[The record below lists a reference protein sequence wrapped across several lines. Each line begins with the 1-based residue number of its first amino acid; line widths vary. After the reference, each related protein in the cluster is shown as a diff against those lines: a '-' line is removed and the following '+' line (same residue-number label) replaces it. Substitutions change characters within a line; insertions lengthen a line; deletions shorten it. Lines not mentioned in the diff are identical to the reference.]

1 MSYEAT
7 VFLSWV
13 GLFAVTVPLGLATIY
28 YLWLTAEQDYEVEV

>member
-13 GLFAVTVPLGLATIY
+13 GLFIVTLPLGLATIY
-28 YLWLTAEQDYEVEV
+28 YLWLTAEQDYEVDT